1 MGKGSRVVELSN
13 SHFWEVEFFGSEVIV
28 EFAGNCTS
36 NSKLGRPLRF
46 QVLIICSGVEVTS
59 GAISGCTKFDASM
72 DLKGRSWNPPRK
84 PIRQIAAKVSVAMR
98 PRSGLILKLISG

>member
-1 MGKGSRVVELSN
+1 MGKGERAVELSK
-13 SHFWEVEFFGSEVIV
+13 SQCWEAEIFGSEVIA
-28 EFAGNCTS
+28 EFTGNCMS

-46 QVLIICSGVEVTS
+46 QVLIICRGVEVTS

-72 DLKGRSWNPPRK
+72 ALRGRSWNPPRK
-84 PIRQIAAKVSVAMR
+84 PSRQIAAKVSVAMR